1 MSPNG
6 PTSSFDFEGP
16 ARRRGW
22 RARGRSGPCA
32 GDCGLSPRPPRSGR
46 RFLADDVAAFTP
58 DVMIVDMAL
67 PDRDTLEGLRQ
78 SSGRAPRPA
87 VLFADDPA
95 LAAEAIAA
103 GVHAYHFDETGAQE
117 IKPILIAAIALFR
130 HRPKSADPE

>member
-1 MSPNG
+1 MAPPPVLTLKVLLVDADG
-6 PTSSFDFEGP
+6 
-16 ARRRGW
+16 ARAAGL
-22 RARGRSGPCA
+22 ARVLGTA
-32 GDCGLSPRPPRSGR
+32 GFHHVRHVPGGVS
-46 RFLADDVAAFTP
+46 LADDVAAFTP

>member
-1 MSPNG
+1 M
-6 PTSSFDFEGP
+6 
-16 ARRRGW
+16 A
-22 RARGRSGPCA
+22 RARPVWPVCW
-32 GDCGLSPRPPRSGR
+32 GLRAFTTSATFRAA
-46 RFLADDVAAFTP
+46 FLADDVAAFTP